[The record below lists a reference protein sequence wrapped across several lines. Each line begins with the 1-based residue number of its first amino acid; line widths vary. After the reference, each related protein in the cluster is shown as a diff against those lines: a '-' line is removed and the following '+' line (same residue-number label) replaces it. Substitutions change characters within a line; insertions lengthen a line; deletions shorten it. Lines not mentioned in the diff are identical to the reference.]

1 MHIIT
6 NAAFCAN
13 YDNYDFLLDV
23 AHSVTAARTGIE
35 LSIYSD
41 KPDFMKNQQDQKAR
55 FVDIPITF
63 HGPFTDVEAAS
74 APGTADRQR
83 FIDAYKYA
91 FDVYEEFGGQSMVLH
106 THKMRDIPEFGKE
119 RMRGWVLE
127 DRKSVV

>member
-41 KPDFMKNQQDQKAR
+41 KPEFMKNQQDQKAR
-55 FVDIPITF
+55 FADVPITF

-74 APGTADRQR
+74 APGTLDRQR
-83 FIDAYKYA
+83 FIDA
-91 FDVYEEFGGQSMVLH
+91 
-106 THKMRDIPEFGKE
+106 
-119 RMRGWVLE
+119 
-127 DRKSVV
+127 

>member
-41 KPDFMKNQQDQKAR
+41 KPEFMKN
-55 FVDIPITF
+55 
-63 HGPFTDVEAAS
+63 
-74 APGTADRQR
+74 
-83 FIDAYKYA
+83 
-91 FDVYEEFGGQSMVLH
+91 
-106 THKMRDIPEFGKE
+106 
-119 RMRGWVLE
+119 
-127 DRKSVV
+127 